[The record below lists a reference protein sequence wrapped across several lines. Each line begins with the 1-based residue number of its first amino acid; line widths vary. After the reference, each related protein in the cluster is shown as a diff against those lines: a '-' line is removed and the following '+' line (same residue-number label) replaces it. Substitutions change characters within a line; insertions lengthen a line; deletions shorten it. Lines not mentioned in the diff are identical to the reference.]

1 MAKSEMIF
9 MACRGSQLNTKGP
22 VGLIMEGKTLPIAWR
37 DTGDCE
43 DFGFHACY
51 EAQVSIED
59 FFNVLRIETQ
69 NAPGLYYVCA
79 VFDHEDDVDEDDWEH
94 LADMSCEHMAGA
106 GFEGTINQIIK
117 DAGYGDRGTNK
128 WWWT

>member
-9 MACRGSQLNTKGP
+9 MACRGSQLNTRGP

-43 DFGFHACY
+43 DLGFHACY
-51 EAQVSIED
+51 GAQVSIED
-59 FFNVLRIETQ
+59 FFNEVRIETQ

-94 LADMSCEHMAGA
+94 LADMSCEHISGP
-106 GFEGTINQIIK
+106 GFEGTLASIIK
-117 DAGYGDRGTNK
+117 DAGYGEHGTNK
-128 WWWT
+128 WYWA